1 MTDRLVPATFEKAL
15 ALLPMALREKV
26 RRHWEG
32 FTQAL
37 ETVPAFDEMQLN
49 ALCKV
54 WASSE
59 FAATLCARKP
69 ALLLELL
76 ESGDLQQQCSAAS
89 FGRRVQQTLQTAA
102 SQDDMHRCLR
112 CQRQREMLRIAW
124 RDIAGWADLNE
135 TMADLSALADACIS
149 EALVW
154 LQSRF
159 ADELGEPQN
168 AAGERQQMLVLG
180 MGKLGAGELNF
191 SSDVDLIF
199 VYPEV
204 GKTTQGHSNEEFFT
218 RLGRQLI
225 RALGETTADGFV
237 FRVDMRLR
245 PFGQSGALVSNFDA
259 LEHYYQVHGREW
271 ERYALIKA
279 RIVAGDPVAGEQLFE
294 VLRPFVFRRYL
305 DYGAFESL
313 REMKKMV
320 AAEVRRKG
328 MANHVK
334 LGAGGIREVEFIGQ
348 AFQLV
353 RGGQDK
359 ALQQR
364 EIQRVLAY
372 LAERNYLPDYTV
384 RQLLSAYEFLRNTEH
399 RLQEY
404 QDQQTHI
411 LPDDETGQQ
420 RLAFAMGFAHWDDF
434 LPVLRAH
441 MAHVHSH
448 FEQVFQAPQA
458 EHAASDSSG
467 LSAVWLTAM
476 EEDEALAVLSAA
488 GFKEAK
494 STWHSLQALRTGRL
508 YQSLSSNGRRRL
520 DSLMPLLIGAV
531 VEIKSESTTPDMVL
545 KRLLA
550 LVESIARRS
559 AYLSLLIEYPMALSQ
574 LVRLNAASS
583 WIARQLTKH
592 PLLLDELLDPRIL
605 YSPPDHDE
613 LVVDLQ
619 RRLAQVN
626 EGDLEQAM
634 EVLRQ
639 FQQASVLRV
648 AAADVV
654 AAVPLMVV
662 SNHLTAIAEV
672 LVAAVLELAWRD
684 MVGRYGRPSCASEG
698 GDKGFAIIAYGK
710 MGGIEL
716 GYGSDLDLVFMHASE
731 SVNAMTN
738 GAKPVADA
746 VFFARLGQR
755 IIHILSAHTPAGVL
769 YEVDM
774 RLRPSGASGL
784 LVVGLAAFRDYQE
797 KQAWT
802 WEHQALVRARRVAG
816 DTLMGEGFERVRHDI
831 LMRQRD
837 TTLLRSDITDMR
849 ERMRESLGKEASD
862 EFDLKQ
868 GRGGIADIEFMV
880 QYGVLKWAHNVPSL
894 TTFTDNIRLLEGFAE
909 HGLMSRGDVA
919 TLSDSYRAYRA
930 EVHKLTLQERPAMLE
945 GKRFAKQRAAVS
957 LVWRHLFEP

>member
-1 MTDRLVPATFEKAL
+1 MTDHLVPVVLETAL
-15 ALLPMALREKV
+15 GLLPTALRENV
-26 RRHWEG
+26 RGHWAG

-37 ETVPAFDEMQLN
+37 GTVPAFDELQFT

-54 WASSE
+54 WAASE
-59 FAATLCARKP
+59 FAATLCVRKP
-69 ALLLELL
+69 DLLLELL
-76 ESGDLQQQCSAAS
+76 EGGDLQQQCSAAS
-89 FGRRVQQTLQTAA
+89 VVQRVQQVVSAA
-102 SQDDMHRCLR
+102 DSLDDLHRCLR
-112 CQRQREMLRIAW
+112 RQRQREMLRIAW

-149 EALVW
+149 ETLAW
-154 LQSRF
+154 LQSRLM
-159 ADELGEPQN
+159 DELGEPQN
-168 AAGERQQMLVLG
+168 AASERQQMLVLG

-199 VYPEV
+199 VYPEA
-204 GKTTQGHSNEEFFT
+204 GKTTQGLSNDEFFT

-225 RALGETTADGFV
+225 RALDETTADGFV

-279 RIVAGDPVAGEQLFE
+279 RIVAGDPAAGEQLFE

-320 AAEVRRKG
+320 EAEVKRKG

-359 ALQQR
+359 VLQQR
-364 EIQRVLAY
+364 EIQRVLVY
-372 LAERNYLPDYTV
+372 LAERDYLPDYTV
-384 RQLLSAYEFLRNTEH
+384 RELLKAYEFLRNTEH

-404 QDQQTHI
+404 QDQQTHL
-411 LPDDETGQQ
+411 LPDDETGQR
-420 RLAFAMGFAHWDDF
+420 RLAYAMGFEHWDDF

-448 FEQVFQAPQA
+448 FEQVFQAPQT
-458 EHAASDSSG
+458 EHAVSDTSG
-467 LSAVWLTAM
+467 LSAVWLTVT
-476 EEDEALAVLSAA
+476 EEDEAVAVLSAA
-488 GFKEAK
+488 GFKEPE
-494 STWHSLQALRTGRL
+494 STWNSLHALRAGRL
-508 YQSLSSNGRRRL
+508 YQSLSSNGRMRL
-520 DSLMPLLIGAV
+520 DRLMPLLIAAV
-531 VEIKSESTTPDMVL
+531 AEIKSDNTTPDMVL

-559 AYLSLLIEYPMALSQ
+559 AYLSLLIEYPTALSQ
-574 LVRLNAASS
+574 LVRLNAASP
-583 WIARQLTKH
+583 WIARQLVKH
-592 PLLLDELLDPRIL
+592 PLLLDELLDSRIL
-605 YSPPDHDE
+605 YSPPGHDE
-613 LVVDLQ
+613 LVADLQ
-619 RRLAQVN
+619 RRLAQVG

-648 AAADVV
+648 AASDVM

-672 LVAAVLELAWRD
+672 VVAAVLELAWD
-684 MVGRYGRPSCASEG
+684 DLVGRYGRPSCAG
-698 GDKGFAIIAYGK
+698 DGDDKGFAIIAYGK

-731 SVNAMTN
+731 NANAMTS
-738 GAKPVADA
+738 GTRAVADA

-784 LVVGLAAFRDYQE
+784 LVVGLAAFRDYQD

-816 DTLMGEGFERVRHDI
+816 DTLIGEGFELVRHDI
-831 LMRQRD
+831 LTRERD
-837 TTLLRSDITDMR
+837 AALLRSDITEMR

-862 EFDLKQ
+862 GFDLKQ

-880 QYGVLKWAHNVPSL
+880 QYGVLKWAHNAPSL
-894 TTFTDNIRLLEGFAE
+894 ATFTDNIRLLEGFAE
-909 HGLMSRGDVA
+909 QGLLPEGDVA
-919 TLSDSYRAYRA
+919 TLSDAYRAYRA
-930 EVHKLTLQERPAMLE
+930 EVHKLTLQERPAMVE
-945 GKRFAKQRAAVS
+945 GGPFAKQRAAVKRI
-957 LVWRHLFEP
+957 WQRLFEA